1 MSARCVRISF
11 GFSNVMAMS
20 EIKLVLHFSWNSFDN
35 HCSTAIESAFAN
47 LAGGTG
53 WCSKWETE
61 VTAGVGL

>member
-20 EIKLVLHFSWNSFDN
+20 EIMLVLHFSWILLITD
-35 HCSTAIESAFAN
+35 CSTAIESAFAN